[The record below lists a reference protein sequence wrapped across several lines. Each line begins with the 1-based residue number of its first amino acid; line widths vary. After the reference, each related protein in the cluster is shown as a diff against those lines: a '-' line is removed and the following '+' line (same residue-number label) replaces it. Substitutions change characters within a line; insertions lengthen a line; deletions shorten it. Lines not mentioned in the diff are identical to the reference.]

1 MTGHAVGGRLR
12 LRGWALGGLSLGLT
26 LLSGLPVQ
34 AAEAIFFSYGPVERS
49 VNTSSLET
57 LIDSGELTDDLAF
70 YVNLVGLS
78 EAEVAQLRQNLDRP
92 LEVDGVLLSR
102 FLYTSLGEELLEQVG
117 VILRTRAGDN
127 GKLSL
132 RAALIQAATSP
143 EGLSA
148 ISVVRSL
155 PTDMQIDINDA
166 QAVASA
172 VERIVN
178 ATAESVAQLEQITVS
193 QAAQQP
199 AIDYANLADLTVPGP
214 ARVQIQRFELTDTQR
229 DGQGPAPGGHR
240 QLYVDVVRPRQ
251 WRGQAPVV
259 VFSHGLTSSPEARHQ
274 WASHLASH
282 GIVVVLPQ
290 HPGSDAQ
297 QVADFQAG
305 LSRDVFEV
313 QEFIDRPLDITF
325 VLNELER
332 LNSTEFEG
340 RLKLDQVGVGGHSL
354 GGYTALAVAGAEI
367 NFDYLQEV
375 CDSGTDTRSESAAQ
389 RSANRNF
396 IYLNMSL
403 LLQCQALELPRET
416 YDFRDP
422 RVNSVLLVN
431 PVNSSVFGPQGLAAV
446 TVPVMVIA
454 GSYDPATPAVF
465 EQFRTFP
472 WYTTES
478 RSLALIE
485 GQAHI
490 DFSALDAGLSHLLST
505 LPGLTLAEPEVI
517 DRYMNALGLAFVGR
531 YVARRPEYGLY
542 LRSGYDSYLSQGE
555 PFRLFMVNAG
565 VEVDQQLINPLND
578 RLQPLERP
586 SGQPEK

>member
-1 MTGHAVGGRLR
+1 MTWQPVGRWLR
-12 LRGWALGGLSLGLT
+12 PRILALGGLSLGLT

-34 AAEAIFFSYGPVERS
+34 AAEEIFFSYGPVERS
-49 VNTSSLET
+49 VSTSSLET
-57 LIDSGELTDDLAF
+57 LIETGELTDDLAF
-70 YVNLVGLS
+70 YVDLVGLS

-102 FLYTSLGEELLEQVG
+102 FLYTNLGEELLDQVG
-117 VILRTRAGDN
+117 VILKTRAGGN

-132 RAALIQAATSP
+132 RAALIQAANSP

-148 ISVVRSL
+148 INVVRSL
-155 PTDMQIDINDA
+155 PTDMQIRLNDA

-178 ATAESVAQLEQITVS
+178 ATTDSIVQLEQITVS

-199 AIDYANLADLTVPGP
+199 AIDYTSLADLTVPGP

-229 DGQGPAPGGHR
+229 DR

-251 WRGQAPVV
+251 WRGQAPVM

-290 HPGSDAQ
+290 HPGSDRQ

-305 LSRDVFEV
+305 LSSDVFEV
-313 QEFIDRPLDITF
+313 EEFINRPLDITF

-332 LNSTEFEG
+332 LNPTEFEG

-354 GGYTALAVAGAEI
+354 GGYTALAVAGAEL
-367 NFDYLQEV
+367 NFDHLQEV
-375 CDSGTDTRSESAAQ
+375 CDG
-389 RSANRNF
+389 NF
-396 IYLNMSL
+396 IYLNVSL

-416 YDFRDP
+416 YRFRDP

-431 PVNSSVFGPQGLAAV
+431 PVNSSVFGPEGLAAV
-446 TVPVMVIA
+446 NVPVMVIA
-454 GSYDPATPAVF
+454 GSHDPATPAVF
-465 EQFRTFP
+465 EQFRTFS

-490 DFSALDAGLSHLLST
+490 DVSALDAGLSQLLSN
-505 LPGLTLAEPEVI
+505 LPGLTLAEPEVV
-517 DRYMNALGLAFVGR
+517 DRYLNALGLAFVGR

-542 LRSGYDSYLSQGE
+542 LRSGYDTYLSQGE

-565 VEVDQQLINPLND
+565 VEVDQQLITPLDDRLNPLELPNN
-578 RLQPLERP
+578 QSE
-586 SGQPEK
+586 E

>member
-1 MTGHAVGGRLR
+1 MTGQSVGGRLR
-12 LRGWALGGLSLGLT
+12 SRGWALGGLSLGLT

-49 VNTSSLET
+49 VSTSSLET
-57 LIDSGELTDDLAF
+57 LLESGELTDDLAF

-78 EAEVAQLRQNLDRP
+78 EAEVTQLRQNLDRP

-102 FLYTSLGEELLEQVG
+102 FLYTSLGEELLDQVG
-117 VILRTRAGDN
+117 VILKTRAGGN

-148 ISVVRSL
+148 INVVRSL

-178 ATAESVAQLEQITVS
+178 ATTESVAQLEQITVS

-199 AIDYANLADLTVPGP
+199 AIDYASLADLTAPGP

-229 DGQGPAPGGHR
+229 NR
-240 QLYVDVVRPRQ
+240 QLYMDVVRPRQ
-251 WRGQAPVV
+251 WRGQAPVM
-259 VFSHGLTSSPEARHQ
+259 VFSHGLTSRPEARHQ
-274 WASHLASH
+274 WATHLASH

-305 LSRDVFEV
+305 LSSDVFEV

-332 LNSTEFEG
+332 LNPTEFEG

-354 GGYTALAVAGAEI
+354 GGYTALAVAGAEL
-367 NFDYLQEV
+367 NFDHLQEV
-375 CDSGTDTRSESAAQ
+375 CDRS
-389 RSANRNF
+389 F
-396 IYLNMSL
+396 IHLNTSL

-416 YDFRDP
+416 YNFRDP

-431 PVNSSVFGPQGLAAV
+431 PVNSSVFGPEGLAAV
-446 TVPVMVIA
+446 KVPVLVIA
-454 GSYDPATPAVF
+454 GSHDPATPAVF

-472 WYTTES
+472 WYTTEN

-565 VEVDQQLINPLND
+565 TEVDQQLIIPLD
-578 RLQPLERP
+578 ERLRPLELP
-586 SGQPEK
+586 NSESGE

>member
-1 MTGHAVGGRLR
+1 MTWQAVGGWWRS
-12 LRGWALGGLSLGLT
+12 RGWALGGLSLGLT

-49 VNTSSLET
+49 VSTSSLET
-57 LIDSGELTDDLAF
+57 LLESGELTDDLAF

-78 EAEVAQLRQNLDRP
+78 EADVAQLRQNLDRP

-102 FLYTSLGEELLEQVG
+102 FLYTSLGEELLDQVG
-117 VILRTRAGDN
+117 VILKTRAGGN

-148 ISVVRSL
+148 INVVRSL

-178 ATAESVAQLEQITVS
+178 ATTESVAQLEQITVS

-199 AIDYANLADLTVPGP
+199 AIDYASLADLTVPGP

-229 DGQGPAPGGHR
+229 DR
-240 QLYVDVVRPRQ
+240 QLYVDVVRPRS
-251 WRGQAPVV
+251 WRGQAPVM

-305 LSRDVFEV
+305 LSSDVFEV

-332 LNSTEFEG
+332 LNPTEFEG

-354 GGYTALAVAGAEI
+354 GGYTALAVAGAEL
-367 NFDYLQEV
+367 NFDHLQEV
-375 CDSGTDTRSESAAQ
+375 C
-389 RSANRNF
+389 NRNF

-416 YDFRDP
+416 YNFRDP

-431 PVNSSVFGPQGLAAV
+431 PVNSSVFGREGLAAV

-472 WYTTES
+472 WYTTEN

-490 DFSALDAGLSHLLST
+490 DFSALDAGLSRLLST
-505 LPGLTLAEPEVI
+505 LPGLTFAEPEVI

-555 PFRLFMVNAG
+555 PSRLFMVNAG
-565 VEVDQQLINPLND
+565 AEVNQQLINPLNE
-578 RLQPLERP
+578 RLQPLELP
-586 SGQPEK
+586 NGQLGK

>member
-1 MTGHAVGGRLR
+1 MVGQAVGGRLR
-12 LRGWALGGLSLGLT
+12 SRGWALGGLSLGLT

-49 VNTSSLET
+49 VSTSSLET
-57 LIDSGELTDDLAF
+57 LIESGELTDDLAF
-70 YVNLVGLS
+70 YVDLVGLS
-78 EAEVAQLRQNLDRP
+78 EAEVAQLRENLDRP

-102 FLYTSLGEELLEQVG
+102 FLYTGLGEELLDQVG
-117 VILRTRAGDN
+117 VILKTRAGDN

-132 RAALIQAATSP
+132 RAALIQAATSS

-148 ISVVRSL
+148 INVVRSL
-155 PTDMQIDINDA
+155 PTDMQISINDA

-172 VERIVN
+172 VERIVK
-178 ATAESVAQLEQITVS
+178 ATQESITQLEQITVS

-229 DGQGPAPGGHR
+229 DR

-251 WRGQAPVV
+251 WRGQAPVI
-259 VFSHGLTSSPEARHQ
+259 VFSHGLTSRPEARHQ

-305 LSRDVFEV
+305 LSSDVFEV

-332 LNSTEFEG
+332 LNPTEFEG

-367 NFDYLQEV
+367 NFDHLQEV
-375 CDSGTDTRSESAAQ
+375 CDS
-389 RSANRNF
+389 NF
-396 IYLNMSL
+396 IYLNTSL

-416 YDFRDP
+416 YRFRDP

-431 PVNSSVFGPQGLAAV
+431 PVNSSVFGPEGLAAV

-454 GSYDPATPAVF
+454 GSHDPATPAVF

-472 WYTTES
+472 WYTTEN

-531 YVARRPEYGLY
+531 YVAHRPEYGLY

-565 VEVDQQLINPLND
+565 AEVDQQLINPLD
-578 RLQPLERP
+578 ELLRPLELPDGELGELGEPRE
-586 SGQPEK
+586 SEE

>member
-1 MTGHAVGGRLR
+1 MAGQAVGGWLR
-12 LRGWALGGLSLGLT
+12 PRNLALGGLSLGLT
-26 LLSGLPVQ
+26 WLSGLPVQ

-49 VNTSSLET
+49 VSTSSLET
-57 LIDSGELTDDLAF
+57 LLESGELTDDLAF

-78 EAEVAQLRQNLDRP
+78 EAEVAQLRENLDRP
-92 LEVDGVLLSR
+92 LAVDGVLLSR
-102 FLYTSLGEELLEQVG
+102 FLYTSLGEELLSQVG
-117 VILRTRAGDN
+117 VILKTRAGDN

-132 RAALIQAATSP
+132 RAALIQAATST

-148 ISVVRSL
+148 INVVRSL
-155 PTDMQIDINDA
+155 PTDMQISINDA
-166 QAVASA
+166 QAVADA

-178 ATAESVAQLEQITVS
+178 ATTESIAQLEQITVS

-199 AIDYANLADLTVPGP
+199 AINYANLADLTRPGP

-229 DGQGPAPGGHR
+229 NR
-240 QLYVDVVRPRQ
+240 QLYMDVVRPRQ
-251 WRGQAPVV
+251 WRGQAPVM
-259 VFSHGLTSSPEARHQ
+259 VFSHGLTSRPEARHQ

-305 LSRDVFEV
+305 LSSDVFEV

-332 LNSTEFEG
+332 LNPTEFEG
-340 RLKLDQVGVGGHSL
+340 RLRLDQVGVGGHSL
-354 GGYTALAVAGAEI
+354 GGYTALAVAGAEL
-367 NFDYLQEV
+367 NFDHLLEV
-375 CDSGTDTRSESAAQ
+375 CDSGTD

-403 LLQCQALELPRET
+403 LLQCQALELPREI
-416 YDFRDP
+416 YRFRDP

-431 PVNSSVFGPQGLAAV
+431 PVNSSVFGPEGLAAV

-454 GSYDPATPAVF
+454 GSHDPATPAVF

-531 YVARRPEYGLY
+531 YVARRTEYGLY

-565 VEVDQQLINPLND
+565 VEVDQQLIAPLDDRLNPLELPNS
-578 RLQPLERP
+578 E
-586 SGQPEK
+586 

>member
-1 MTGHAVGGRLR
+1 MTWQLVGGWLR
-12 LRGWALGGLSLGLT
+12 SRTWTLGGLSLGLT
-26 LLSGLPVQ
+26 VLSGLPVQ
-34 AAEAIFFSYGPVERS
+34 AAEEIFFSYGPVERAVS
-49 VNTSSLET
+49 TSSLET
-57 LIDSGELTDDLAF
+57 LIESGELTDDLAF
-70 YVNLVGLS
+70 YVDLVGLS

-92 LEVDGVLLSR
+92 LEMDGVLLSR
-102 FLYTSLGEELLEQVG
+102 FLYTNLGEELLDQVG
-117 VILRTRAGDN
+117 VILKTRAGGN

-132 RAALIQAATSP
+132 RAALIQAANSP

-148 ISVVRSL
+148 INVVRSL
-155 PTDMQIDINDA
+155 PTDMQVRINDA
-166 QAVASA
+166 QAVADA

-178 ATAESVAQLEQITVS
+178 ATTDSIVQLEQITVR
-193 QAAQQP
+193 QAAERP
-199 AIDYANLADLTVPGP
+199 AIDYTSLADLTVPGP

-229 DGQGPAPGGHR
+229 DR

-251 WRGQAPVV
+251 WRGQAPVM

-290 HPGSDAQ
+290 HPGSDRQ

-305 LSRDVFEV
+305 LSSDVFEV

-332 LNSTEFEG
+332 LNPTEFGG
-340 RLKLDQVGVGGHSL
+340 RLNLDQVGVGGHSL
-354 GGYTALAVAGAEI
+354 GGYTALAVAGAEL
-367 NFDYLQEV
+367 NFNHLQEV
-375 CDSGTDTRSESAAQ
+375 CDS
-389 RSANRNF
+389 NF

-416 YDFRDP
+416 YRFRDP

-431 PVNSSVFGPQGLAAV
+431 PVNSSVFGPEGLAAV
-446 TVPVMVIA
+446 KVPVMVIA
-454 GSYDPATPAVF
+454 GSHDPATPAVF
-465 EQFRTFP
+465 EQFRTFS

-490 DFSALDAGLSHLLST
+490 SVSEVDAGLSQLLSN
-505 LPGLTLAEPEVI
+505 LPGLTLAEPEVV
-517 DRYMNALGLAFVGR
+517 DRYLNALGLAFVGR
-531 YVARRPEYGLY
+531 HVARRPEYGLY
-542 LRSGYDSYLSQGE
+542 LRSGYDTYLSQGE

-565 VEVDQQLINPLND
+565 VEVDQQLITPLDDRLNPLELPNS
-578 RLQPLERP
+578 QLE
-586 SGQPEK
+586 E

>member
-1 MTGHAVGGRLR
+1 MTGQAIGGWLR
-12 LRGWALGGLSLGLT
+12 PRILALGGLSLGLT
-26 LLSGLPVQ
+26 VLSGLPVQ
-34 AAEAIFFSYGPVERS
+34 AAEAIFFSYGPVERAVS
-49 VNTSSLET
+49 TSSLET
-57 LIDSGELTDDLAF
+57 LIESGELTDDLAF

-102 FLYTSLGEELLEQVG
+102 FLYTGLGEELLGQVG
-117 VILRTRAGDN
+117 VILKTRAGGN

-132 RAALIQAATSP
+132 RAALIQAANST

-148 ISVVRSL
+148 INVVRSL

-178 ATAESVAQLEQITVS
+178 ATQESIAQLEQITAS
-193 QAAQQP
+193 QAALQP

-229 DGQGPAPGGHR
+229 NR

-251 WRGQAPVV
+251 WRGQAPVI

-305 LSRDVFEV
+305 LSSDVFEV

-332 LNSTEFEG
+332 LNPTEFEG

-354 GGYTALAVAGAEI
+354 GGYTALAVAGAEL
-367 NFDYLQEV
+367 NFDHLQEV
-375 CDSGTDTRSESAAQ
+375 CDD
-389 RSANRNF
+389 NF

-416 YDFRDP
+416 YRFRDP

-431 PVNSSVFGPQGLAAV
+431 PVNSSVFGPEGLAAV

-472 WYTTES
+472 WYTTEN

-490 DFSALDAGLSHLLST
+490 DISALDAGLSHLLST
-505 LPGLTLAEPEVI
+505 LPGLTLAEPEVV
-517 DRYMNALGLAFVGR
+517 DRYLNALGLAFVGR

-542 LRSGYDSYLSQGE
+542 LRSGYDSYLSQDE

-565 VEVDQQLINPLND
+565 VEVNQQLITPLDDRLNPLELPNS
-578 RLQPLERP
+578 QSE
-586 SGQPEK
+586 E

>member
-1 MTGHAVGGRLR
+1 MTWQPVGRWLR
-12 LRGWALGGLSLGLT
+12 PRTLALGGLSLGLT
-26 LLSGLPVQ
+26 VLSGLPVQ
-34 AAEAIFFSYGPVERS
+34 AAEAIFFSYGPVERAVS
-49 VNTSSLET
+49 TSSLET
-57 LIDSGELTDDLAF
+57 LIESGELTDDLAF
-70 YVNLVGLS
+70 YVDLVGLS
-78 EAEVAQLRQNLDRP
+78 EAEVAQLRENLDRP

-102 FLYTSLGEELLEQVG
+102 FLYTSVGEELLDQVG
-117 VILRTRAGDN
+117 VILKTRAGGN

-148 ISVVRSL
+148 INVVRSL
-155 PTDMQIDINDA
+155 PTDMQISINDA

-178 ATAESVAQLEQITVS
+178 ATTDSIVQLEQITVS

-199 AIDYANLADLTVPGP
+199 PIDYANLADLTVPGP

-240 QLYVDVVRPRQ
+240 QLYIDVVRPRQ
-251 WRGQAPVV
+251 WRGQAPVM
-259 VFSHGLTSSPEARHQ
+259 VFSHGLTSRPEARHQ

-305 LSRDVFEV
+305 LSSDVFEV

-332 LNSTEFEG
+332 LNPTEFEG

-367 NFDYLQEV
+367 NFDHLQEV
-375 CDSGTDTRSESAAQ
+375 CDRS
-389 RSANRNF
+389 F
-396 IYLNMSL
+396 IYLNTSL

-416 YDFRDP
+416 YRFRDP

-431 PVNSSVFGPQGLAAV
+431 PVNSSIFGPEGLAAV

-454 GSYDPATPAVF
+454 GSHDPATPAVF

-472 WYTTES
+472 WYTTEN

-490 DFSALDAGLSHLLST
+490 DFSALDAGLSHLLSA

-565 VEVDQQLINPLND
+565 AEVEQQLINPLD
-578 RLQPLERP
+578 ELLQPLELP
-586 SGQPEK
+586 DGEPEELGEPGESEE

>member
-1 MTGHAVGGRLR
+1 V
-12 LRGWALGGLSLGLT
+12 
-26 LLSGLPVQ
+26 LSGLPVQ
-34 AAEAIFFSYGPVERS
+34 AAEEIFFSYGPVERAVS
-49 VNTSSLET
+49 TSSLET
-57 LIDSGELTDDLAF
+57 LIESGELTDDLAF
-70 YVNLVGLS
+70 YVDLVGLS

-92 LEVDGVLLSR
+92 LEMDGVLLSR
-102 FLYTSLGEELLEQVG
+102 FLYTNLGEELLDQVG
-117 VILRTRAGDN
+117 VILKTRAGGN

-132 RAALIQAATSP
+132 RAALIQAANSP

-148 ISVVRSL
+148 INVVRSL
-155 PTDMQIDINDA
+155 PTDMQVRINDA
-166 QAVASA
+166 QAVADA

-178 ATAESVAQLEQITVS
+178 ATTDSIVQLEQITVR
-193 QAAQQP
+193 QAAERP
-199 AIDYANLADLTVPGP
+199 AIDYTSLADLTVPGP

-229 DGQGPAPGGHR
+229 DR

-251 WRGQAPVV
+251 WRGQAPVM

-290 HPGSDAQ
+290 HPGSDRQ

-305 LSRDVFEV
+305 LSSDVFEV

-332 LNSTEFEG
+332 LNPTEFGG
-340 RLKLDQVGVGGHSL
+340 RLNLDQVGVGGHSL
-354 GGYTALAVAGAEI
+354 GGYTALAVAGAEL
-367 NFDYLQEV
+367 NFNHLQEV
-375 CDSGTDTRSESAAQ
+375 CDS
-389 RSANRNF
+389 NF

-416 YDFRDP
+416 YRFRDP

-431 PVNSSVFGPQGLAAV
+431 PVNSSVFGPEGLAAV
-446 TVPVMVIA
+446 KVPVMVIA
-454 GSYDPATPAVF
+454 GSHDPATPAVF
-465 EQFRTFP
+465 EQFRTFS

-490 DFSALDAGLSHLLST
+490 SVSEVDAGLSQLLSN
-505 LPGLTLAEPEVI
+505 LPGLTLAEPEVV
-517 DRYMNALGLAFVGR
+517 DRYLNALGLAFVGR
-531 YVARRPEYGLY
+531 HVARRPEYGLY
-542 LRSGYDSYLSQGE
+542 LRSGYDTYLSQGE

-565 VEVDQQLINPLND
+565 VEVDQQLITPLDDRLNPLELPNS
-578 RLQPLERP
+578 QLE
-586 SGQPEK
+586 E

>member
-1 MTGHAVGGRLR
+1 MTWQPVGRWLR
-12 LRGWALGGLSLGLT
+12 PRTLALGGLSLGLT
-26 LLSGLPVQ
+26 VLSGLPVQ

-49 VNTSSLET
+49 VSTSSLET
-57 LIDSGELTDDLAF
+57 LIESGELTDDLAF

-102 FLYTSLGEELLEQVG
+102 FLYTSLGEELLNQVG
-117 VILRTRAGDN
+117 VILKTRAGGN

-148 ISVVRSL
+148 INVVRSL
-155 PTDMQIDINDA
+155 PTDMQISINDA
-166 QAVASA
+166 RAVASA

-178 ATAESVAQLEQITVS
+178 ATTDSIVQLEQSTVS

-199 AIDYANLADLTVPGP
+199 TLDYANLADLTVPGP

-229 DGQGPAPGGHR
+229 DR
-240 QLYVDVVRPRQ
+240 QLYMDVVRPRQ
-251 WRGQAPVV
+251 WRGQAPVM
-259 VFSHGLTSSPEARHQ
+259 VFSHGLTSRPESRHQ

-290 HPGSDAQ
+290 HPDSDAQ
-297 QVADFQAG
+297 QVADFRAG
-305 LSRDVFEV
+305 LSNDVFEV

-332 LNSTEFEG
+332 LNPTEFEG

-354 GGYTALAVAGAEI
+354 GGYTALAVAGAEL
-367 NFDYLQEV
+367 NFDHLQEV
-375 CDSGTDTRSESAAQ
+375 CDGD
-389 RSANRNF
+389 F

-416 YDFRDP
+416 YRFRDP

-431 PVNSSVFGPQGLAAV
+431 PVNSSVFGPDGLATV
-446 TVPVMVIA
+446 NVPVMVIA
-454 GSYDPATPAVF
+454 GSHDPATPAVF
-465 EQFRTFP
+465 EQFRTFS
-472 WYTTES
+472 WYTTEN

-490 DFSALDAGLSHLLST
+490 DVSALDAGLSRLLSN

-565 VEVDQQLINPLND
+565 VEVDQQLNTPLND
-578 RLQPLERP
+578 RLNPLERP
-586 SGQPEK
+586 KGE

>member
-1 MTGHAVGGRLR
+1 MTWQSGGRWLR
-12 LRGWALGGLSLGLT
+12 PRSLALGGLSLGLT
-26 LLSGLPVQ
+26 VLSGLPAL
-34 AAEAIFFSYGPVERS
+34 AAEEIFFSYGPVERS
-49 VNTSSLET
+49 VSTSSLET
-57 LIDSGELTDDLAF
+57 LIESGELTDDLAF
-70 YVNLVGLS
+70 YVDLVGLS
-78 EAEVAQLRQNLDRP
+78 EAEVAQLRENLDRP

-102 FLYTSLGEELLEQVG
+102 FLYTGVGEELLEQVG
-117 VILRTRAGDN
+117 VILKTRAGDN

-148 ISVVRSL
+148 INVVRSL

-178 ATAESVAQLEQITVS
+178 ATTDSIVQLEQITVS
-193 QAAQQP
+193 QAAQQS
-199 AIDYANLADLTVPGP
+199 ALDYANLADLTVPGP

-240 QLYVDVVRPRQ
+240 QLYIDVVRPRS
-251 WRGQAPVV
+251 WRGQAPVM

-290 HPGSDAQ
+290 HPGSDRQ

-305 LSRDVFEV
+305 LSSDVFEV

-325 VLNELER
+325 VLDELER
-332 LNSTEFEG
+332 LNPTEFEG

-367 NFDYLQEV
+367 NFDHLQEV
-375 CDSGTDTRSESAAQ
+375 CDS
-389 RSANRNF
+389 NF
-396 IYLNMSL
+396 IYLNTSL

-416 YDFRDP
+416 YRFRDP

-431 PVNSSVFGPQGLAAV
+431 PVNSSVFGPEGLAAV

-454 GSYDPATPAVF
+454 GSHDPATPAVF

-472 WYTTES
+472 WYTTEN

-485 GQAHI
+485 GQAHV
-490 DFSALDAGLSHLLST
+490 DFSTLDAGLSQLLSN

-517 DRYMNALGLAFVGR
+517 DRYLNALGLAFVGR

-565 VEVDQQLINPLND
+565 AEVDQQLINPLNEL
-578 RLQPLERP
+578 LQPLELP
-586 SGQPEK
+586 NSEPGE

>member
-1 MTGHAVGGRLR
+1 MTGQAVGGRLR
-12 LRGWALGGLSLGLT
+12 LREWALGGLSLGLT

-49 VNTSSLET
+49 VSTSSLET
-57 LIDSGELTDDLAF
+57 LLESGELTDDLAF

-78 EAEVAQLRQNLDRP
+78 EAEVAQLRENLDRP

-102 FLYTSLGEELLEQVG
+102 FLYTGLGEELLDQVG
-117 VILRTRAGDN
+117 VILKTRAGDN

-148 ISVVRSL
+148 INVVRSL

-166 QAVASA
+166 RAVASA
-172 VERIVN
+172 IERIVN
-178 ATAESVAQLEQITVS
+178 ATQESITQLEQITVS

-199 AIDYANLADLTVPGP
+199 AIDYASLADLTVPGP

-229 DGQGPAPGGHR
+229 DR

-251 WRGQAPVV
+251 WRGQAPVM
-259 VFSHGLTSSPEARHQ
+259 VFSHGLTSRPEARHQ

-305 LSRDVFEV
+305 LRSDVFEV

-332 LNSTEFEG
+332 LNPTEFEG

-354 GGYTALAVAGAEI
+354 GGYTALAVAGAEL
-367 NFDYLQEV
+367 NFDHLQEV
-375 CDSGTDTRSESAAQ
+375 CDS
-389 RSANRNF
+389 NF

-416 YDFRDP
+416 YNFRDP

-431 PVNSSVFGPQGLAAV
+431 PVNSSVFGPEGLAAV

-472 WYTTES
+472 WYTTEN

-490 DFSALDAGLSHLLST
+490 DFSALDAGLSQLLSN

-517 DRYMNALGLAFVGR
+517 DRYLNALGLAFVSR

-565 VEVDQQLINPLND
+565 AEVDQQLINPLD
-578 RLQPLERP
+578 ELFQPLELP
-586 SGQPEK
+586 NGEWGELGKPGESEE

>member
-1 MTGHAVGGRLR
+1 MTWQAVGWWS
-12 LRGWALGGLSLGLT
+12 RGMVLGGLSLGLT
-26 LLSGLPVQ
+26 LLGGLPGQ
-34 AAEAIFFSYGPVERS
+34 AAEAIFFRYGPVERS
-49 VNTSSLET
+49 VNTSSLER
-57 LIDSGELTDDLAF
+57 LIESGELTDDLAF
-70 YVNLVGLS
+70 YINLVGLS
-78 EAEVAQLRQNLDRP
+78 DLEVAQLRQNLDRP
-92 LEVDGVLLSR
+92 LAVDGVLLSR
-102 FLYTSLGEELLEQVG
+102 FLYTNLGEELLEQVG
-117 VILRTRAGDN
+117 VILRTRAGGN

-132 RAALIQAATSP
+132 RAALIQAANSP

-148 ISVVRSL
+148 INVVRSL
-155 PTDMQIDINDA
+155 PTDMQISVSDA

-172 VERIVN
+172 VERIVS
-178 ATAESVAQLEQITVS
+178 ATADAIVQLEATTTQ
-193 QAAQQP
+193 QAAQQQP
-199 AIDYANLADLTVPGP
+199 IDYAALADLTAPGA

-229 DGQGPAPGGHR
+229 QR
-240 QLYVDVVRPRQ
+240 QLYMDVVRPRT

-274 WASHLASH
+274 WATHLASH

-290 HPGSDAQ
+290 HPGSDRQ
-297 QVADFQAG
+297 QVAEFQAG

-325 VLNELER
+325 VLDELER
-332 LNSTEFEG
+332 LNPTEFEG
-340 RLKLDQVGVGGHSL
+340 RLRLDQVGVGGHSL
-354 GGYTALAVAGAEI
+354 GGYTALAVAGAEL
-367 NFDYLQEV
+367 NFDHLQRV
-375 CDSGTDTRSESAAQ
+375 CDAGSERA
-389 RSANRNF
+389 ANRRF
-396 IYLNMSL
+396 LHLNMSL

-416 YDFRDP
+416 YRFRDG

-431 PVNSSVFGPQGLAAV
+431 PVNSSVFGPEGLAAV
-446 TVPVMVIA
+446 AVPVMVIA
-454 GSYDPATPAVF
+454 GSHDPATPAVF

-490 DFSALDAGLSHLLST
+490 DLSALDAGLSHLLTT
-505 LPGLTLAEPEVI
+505 LPGLTLAEPEVV

-565 VEVDQQLINPLND
+565 VNVDQLIAPLD
-578 RLQPLERP
+578 ERLAPLELP
-586 SGQPEK
+586 NSQPRE